1 MSKFFNSA
9 CNFWKQGCCCIRTVK
24 SKEASQITMESPSL
38 NNVNDS
44 GEIHPLQ
51 NLPKVEKT
59 IVKPRKDE
67 SPPSRIKR
75 IIKVWTEEEDVLL
88 KTYYSKYGANNWLEI
103 AKHIPGRNASQC
115 SQRWR
120 RKYKPEKIRK
130 NWIGE
135 EDNLLMELVSKYG
148 QNWQV
153 ISNHMRSSANR
164 TGKQIR
170 ERYLNK
176 LDPKIS
182 REPFT
187 EEEDRIVLEEYK
199 RIGKKWSE
207 ISKILHGRP
216 ENSVKNR
223 FYSHIKR
230 KILKEEEGDKKLE
243 RNEFD
248 EFFNEL
254 LDNEDYDNESSDQEA
269 IEKTTDIPHE
279 NLNENPNEN
288 HNESHNENP
297 NENHHDNSNENNH
310 ENHHENSHEEILE
323 IDVFNQETPHIKI
336 NNIVILQSTCLLLEH
351 NPHEIHMNNH
361 NNMQFEGNASQNK
374 MEISELLLK
383 PFEHKMS
390 LEETKVNNYDYS
402 QMYKANMNMNFD
414 TSGNHENFHKGFSTE
429 TEKLLRSINTFE
441 KDKNESN
448 FSNSDNLDINQLLK
462 FKEQN
467 YNFEASNNLKQEDF
481 HIEKYLDDNE
491 SKERKIG

>member
-9 CNFWKQGCCCIRTVK
+9 CNFWKQGCCGCIRNVK
-24 SKEASQITMESPSL
+24 NKELPQITMESQKSL
-38 NNVNDS
+38 NISDS
-44 GEIHPLQ
+44 GELPIYQ

-59 IVKPRKDE
+59 IAKPRKEE
-67 SPPSRIKR
+67 SPPSKQKR

-88 KTYYSKYGANNWLEI
+88 KTFYGKYGANNWIEV

-148 QNWQV
+148 QNWQL
-153 ISNHMRSSANR
+153 ISNNMKSSNR
-164 TGKQIR
+164 TGKQVR

-187 EEEDRIVLEEYK
+187 EEEDRIILEEYG

-207 ISKILHGRP
+207 ISKILQGRP

-223 FYSHIKR
+223 FYSHIQR
-230 KILKEEEGDKKLE
+230 KILKEKVEKGEK
-243 RNEFD
+243 NEYN

-269 IEKTTDIPHE
+269 FENTTDPNDIPIKDSK
-279 NLNENPNEN
+279 ENPTND
-288 HNESHNENP
+288 HI
-297 NENHHDNSNENNH
+297 
-310 ENHHENSHEEILE
+310 EEVLE
-323 IDVFNQETPHIKI
+323 IEVFHNDSPNLKIENIET
-336 NNIVILQSTCLLLEH
+336 LQSTRIIPEN
-351 NPHEIHMNNH
+351 NPNYPQINLMNNMNNH
-361 NNMQFEGNASQNK
+361 GNLQFEINISNNK
-374 MEISELLLK
+374 LEIEELLLK
-383 PFEHKMS
+383 PFDHKMS
-390 LEETKVNNYDYS
+390 LEDRKVSSYDYS
-402 QMYKANMNMNFD
+402 EMYKANLNMMPNFD
-414 TSGNHENFHKGFSTE
+414 SSGNHENFHKGFSTE

-448 FSNSDNLDINQLLK
+448 FSNSDNLDINHILK

-467 YNFEASNNLKQEDF
+467 YNLEVSHSLKPEDF
-481 HIEKYLDDNE
+481 HIENYLDNNE
-491 SKERKIG
+491 LKERKVG